1 MTTTVEALRT
11 IYTALGGSADDVA
24 ALNTIPD
31 VLVSIA
37 GQIEAN
43 AEAAAAAAA
52 AATPDAGSGG
62 AT

>member
-1 MTTTVEALRT
+1 MTTTVEALKS
-11 IYTALGGSADDVA
+11 IFTALGGSDDDVA

-43 AEAAAAAAA
+43 AAAAAAAA
-52 AATPDAGSGG
+52 APAAGSGE
-62 AT
+62 T